1 MQCKNVTF
9 RNNFKI
15 VLLKNKM
22 RFVIIHN
29 INNMGDRHV
38 MNVIPIENA
47 YKISYTATVLNATKQ
62 NWFDNQTYNFIGNPK
77 KQHLLL
83 CFFNC
88 SAIYTFKDGTELLVP
103 RNSIVYA
110 PEECEYKVKFT
121 DCDPTG
127 KYNCISINFKLYDE
141 NNIPFCFE
149 RNIKIYTLK
158 NASSVIESF
167 LALSENYQYTM
178 RAPMK
183 IAGLFYILLSDIG
196 RYYHTKHNILPKY
209 NIIAKGI
216 YTLENTCVNDI
227 KINDLAKMCN
237 VSPVYFRKLFKEYA
251 GVTPME
257 YKLNALLA
265 QAKQQLVYS
274 DKSIDEIADILKF
287 SSATYFCRIFKKK
300 TGLTPMQYIKS
311 ETENKTYSLIQ

>member
-1 MQCKNVTF
+1 
-9 RNNFKI
+9 
-15 VLLKNKM
+15 
-22 RFVIIHN
+22 
-29 INNMGDRHV
+29 
-38 MNVIPIENA
+38 
-47 YKISYTATVLNATKQ
+47 
-62 NWFDNQTYNFIGNPK
+62 
-77 KQHLLL
+77 
-83 CFFNC
+83 
-88 SAIYTFKDGTELLVP
+88 
-103 RNSIVYA
+103 
-110 PEECEYKVKFT
+110 
-121 DCDPTG
+121 
-127 KYNCISINFKLYDE
+127 
-141 NNIPFCFE
+141 
-149 RNIKIYTLK
+149 
-158 NASSVIESF
+158 
-167 LALSENYQYTM
+167 
-178 RAPMK
+178 MK

-209 NIIAKGI
+209 NVIAKGI

-274 DKSIDEIADILKF
+274 DKSIDEIADILRF